1 MRKTFTLILVFV
13 IVAIS
18 SIIAQEPLVHQK
30 KIFRGEGNKLFINKE
45 LPVYI
50 RIATSPDDDAE
61 NWLLYSESSKP
72 YTNPLYLDA
81 EGWNSL
87 RTPSAVNPET
97 KKLVN
102 PLQDVVFE
110 LYTDGIAPV
119 SQHHFAGTQAYLSK
133 GIKYYGKEVSVELT
147 AKDENSGI
155 EQTYYSVNK
164 SPWVKYENPLK
175 INEEGEYTIQ
185 YYSVDNVGNAEM
197 VKTVSFFVDVKA
209 PVTQHSVEG
218 INRNNVIA
226 KDAKI
231 ILQSEDNLS
240 GVSRIFYAV
249 DGGTFVAYTK
259 PIPVSVLKD
268 GEAQLS
274 YYAVDNVGNKEEAKS
289 IGTFSSS
296 QAGNESGQNVVFD
309 FYIDREPPVVELN
322 IDGDQY
328 AANNTLFIS
337 ERSKVKLDADD
348 DKSGVQ
354 SVFYSY
360 NAFLVKEEYRE
371 PFTPGLKGA
380 IKFSY
385 NAVDY
390 VENMS
395 QVKTRALFLDNT
407 TPVSQIKFEGARF
420 INRDTLFISEKTRIL
435 LDAKDTGSG
444 LQGINFKIN
453 SEEQNKY
460 LTPFSIEK
468 QGIHK
473 IDYFAVDNVNNT
485 ENARTQILYVDNAPP
500 VIHFHFSVE
509 QIGEK
514 MLRDEKFSIYPSNA
528 KLYLAATDNLSGGE
542 KLEYSVN
549 GAAKKNIIPI
559 ENLVPGN
566 YEVEIFANDALGN
579 QSTRLIKFAVEK

>member
-1 MRKTFTLILVFV
+1 MRKTFTLILVFI
-13 IVAIS
+13 IVVKFAMY
-18 SIIAQEPLVHQK
+18 AQEPLVHQK
-30 KIFRGEGNKLFINKE
+30 KVFRGEGNKLFINKE

-50 RIATSPDDDAE
+50 RIATSPDDNAE
-61 NWLLYSESSKP
+61 NWLLYSETSKP

-110 LYTDGIAPV
+110 IYTDGIAPV
-119 SQHHFAGTQAYLSK
+119 SQHNFNGSKAYMSK
-133 GIKYYGKEVSVELT
+133 GITFYGMEVSFELT
-147 AKDENSGI
+147 AGDENSGI
-155 EQTYYSVNK
+155 ENTYYSVNK
-164 SPWVKYENPLK
+164 SPWSKYDNPLK
-175 INEEGEYTIQ
+175 IGEEGEYDIQ
-185 YYSVDNVGNAEM
+185 YYSVDNVGNAE
-197 VKTVSFFVDVKA
+197 KAKSVSFFVDLKA

-231 ILQSEDNLS
+231 ILQAEDNLS
-240 GVSRIFYAV
+240 GVSRIFYSV

-322 IDGDQY
+322 IDGDQH

-337 ERSKVKLDADD
+337 DRSKVRLDADD

-360 NAFLVKEEYRE
+360 NAFLVKEEYNG
-371 PFTPGLKGA
+371 PFTPAMTGA

-390 VENMS
+390 VENLS
-395 QVKTRALFLDNT
+395 QAKTRAMFLDTT
-407 TPVSQIKFEGARF
+407 TPLSQIKFEGPRF
-420 INRDTLFISEKTRIL
+420 INRDTLFISEKTSII

-444 LQGINFKIN
+444 LQGIKYRLN
-453 SEEQNKY
+453 SDEQSEY
-460 LTPFSIEK
+460 EAPFSIEK
-468 QGIHK
+468 QGIHQ
-473 IDYFAVDNVNNT
+473 ITYFAVDNVNNI
-485 ENARTQILYVDNAPP
+485 ENTKTQILYVDNAPP
-500 VIHFHFSVE
+500 VIHYHFSVE

-514 MLRDEKFSIYPSNA
+514 VLRDEKYSIYPSNA
-528 KLYLAATDNLSGGE
+528 KLYIAATDNLSGGE

-549 GAAKKNIIPI
+549 GATKKNIIPI
-559 ENLVPGN
+559 EKLVPGN

-579 QSTRLIKFAVEK
+579 QSTRLIRFAIEK